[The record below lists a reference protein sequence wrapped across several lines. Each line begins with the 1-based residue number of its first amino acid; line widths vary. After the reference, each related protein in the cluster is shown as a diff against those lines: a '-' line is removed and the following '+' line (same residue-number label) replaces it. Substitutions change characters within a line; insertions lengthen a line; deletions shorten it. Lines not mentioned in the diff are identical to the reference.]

1 MSKVV
6 EINWNAFRT
15 KFDKKEQKTF
25 EWLCSLLFYKE
36 HNQPLG
42 ALRYYSQAGI
52 EADPITVDQDVIG
65 WQAKFIDTKLAEK
78 KGDLIDAIDK
88 ARKEN
93 PGLTRIVFYLNKDF
107 PASSKPGE
115 KDPKYKIE
123 IENHAKEKGLKVDW
137 RTAGFFETPF
147 VCEENANIAT
157 HFFTLNE
164 KSIIDLIQELS
175 RHTTAILAD
184 IRSDIRFGDNDIKID
199 RSAFLS
205 TLRQT
210 LTSSPLV
217 MISGEAGV
225 GKTAVVKDFYGDVQ
239 GSAPFFVFKAK
250 GREKRRPY
258 RRYRQGK
265 KGESRANTHRL
276 LFEQRLSG

>member
-1 MSKVV
+1 M
-6 EINWNAFRT
+6 
-15 KFDKKEQKTF
+15 
-25 EWLCSLLFYKE
+25 
-36 HNQPLG
+36 
-42 ALRYYSQAGI
+42 
-52 EADPITVDQDVIG
+52 
-65 WQAKFIDTKLAEK
+65 
-78 KGDLIDAIDK
+78 
-88 ARKEN
+88 
-93 PGLTRIVFYLNKDF
+93 NKDF

-239 GSAPFFVFKAK
+239 GSAPFFVFKANELNISHVNQLFSDYGDFTLSDLVNEFRNVNEK
-250 GREKRRPY
+250 YVVVDSAEKLSDVERPEVFFELLSTLIREGWKVVF
-258 RRYRQGK
+258 
-265 KGESRANTHRL
+265 TT
-276 LFEQRLSG
+276 RLSYLDDLRSAFIQIYRTTFEPLNIPPLSDEELQTFAETYDFALPDSVRVRKIICVGECRC